1 MTTLHNAKHA
11 SSARHS
17 SSVYQHMWCAKHPMK
32 LLFTLVAVIVLAFLC
47 LCSYIAYAVYSQELD
62 YSWYLNH
69 ETDTEFTIA
78 TPGQLYALT
87 YLVNGCASPNNDNQT
102 YPAVSFKG
110 KTISIKND
118 IALALPGA
126 TPKNFLPIGS
136 SAHPF
141 EGVFKGNNH
150 KITGYSF
157 AYQDADTHN
166 ASASDSTSSTSS
178 ASSTSSVSST
188 SDTLAADNDVDTKA
202 FKAHYD
208 SVKNQWNN
216 IGLFGYISKDAYITN
231 LTVQGSLQ
239 ININDAKLSNVGGVV
254 GCALGKLENITSDVS
269 VHVVNNSKAS
279 NAVPTTMTNIAGVC
293 GFSNNT
299 LVACKNTG
307 NITVESSGD
316 CIQDTT
322 SYVLHPLLKGLG
334 GVVGSYGTS
343 PDESHKRILSTS
355 IKQCTNTGVLACK
368 FTGHAPKDRF
378 GETVDAKPACVG
390 GIAGYCSASIIDC
403 KNSGN
408 ILTSISGT
416 NNYGYDA
423 TEGNGAMQCGGIVG
437 NFGAIIE
444 GSGPLSTEMKDDG
457 GRKDARIQLQ
467 RCVNVGQ
474 VIASNQVGGIAG
486 TAGTYTTITECN
498 NGNDLENN
506 NALTGEF
513 KNPRKSAIVS
523 TRWNKPFTAGIVG
536 TTLGNVNL
544 CFNRAQVNTIGI
556 GYYVCGIVGSLGSD
570 NQDNIEYIAKEDPT
584 YQPEMWGCYNT
595 GQIGAD
601 HATSYRYGALAGEN
615 NGYIHHCVVRE
626 NCVLGAE
633 AKPSKGSVEDESKE
647 GPSSV
652 FVGGETIGATS
663 ELHAVPLEKLHSSE
677 CVAILNGNIR
687 NYYKS
692 NDISSN
698 IYWNIDEN
706 SNDKL
711 PVLTCNK
718 RPTNLI
724 NIKDINV
731 KLADSNLT
739 CPISSTTFVSIPVL
753 NLFDEQGNRLY
764 QNADFI
770 VVPQCTMSNFKT
782 GDSIP
787 FIIKG
792 IGKYTG
798 EVSHENYK
806 YTLGKKSLSAYNA
819 IVKSHTFNWEVNFPR
834 TSDIS
839 LINGFGEQLPSSMY
853 SFVIYNST
861 AQHVSNGDAASRY
874 ICFDSKGFI
883 KFTDG
888 KKETVPALDAKT
900 QGRSFNVYD
909 RNNRKISDSKGYV
922 YDSLTGEKASD
933 KVIHYTDKYSGAS
946 LTFAVGYSC
955 RFTSYPDPYCIQFIG
970 EAGAEGSTYGTYDIK
985 KVDLVNNPD
994 VNYQS
999 ILYTNP
1005 DKTVSQ
1011 WKIYRKLDTE
1021 KPHMTTDPISI
1032 DFTGSEIK
1040 PTISMQYLGHELS
1053 IRHTAFANNGY
1064 VDPDKSTAGHI
1075 TVTYGVL
1082 KTGTP
1087 YPDMDKYANRNVDEG
1102 GMLTVSNGGSDSS
1115 YGAAYEENA
1124 CIQFKNYLSLPFKI
1138 NPAPLTRCEITPV
1151 NRLYTGKSMDNLIE
1165 VRLHGN
1171 VLIKDLDYSVTYIDK
1186 NNVKHDKIIDVGEYT
1201 AVVAPLKNLAGEP
1214 IKCKVKVLT
1223 KSKEFKAEQSRYPLK
1238 SYEEINPLR
1247 YIRVYDTQTM
1257 DNLLYG
1263 KDYDYIIYEQLYG
1276 ETEKRP
1282 LRSGD
1287 TNAKSIHPLTLLS
1300 NGKFYIKFIG
1310 KGNYDQHVEEMPL
1323 DIAPITLQRM
1333 DPNSITYENIHCYW
1347 NDYEVPYVKFSCDK
1361 IFYDGKCI
1369 YDGKRYHDFVEI
1381 LGASAV
1387 NYTDN
1392 KEFDKYCKHLVEP
1405 DKNNQ
1410 VHGFYLNS
1418 SYTDYMYVPLKN
1430 PISIEPL
1437 PLTKGHF
1444 TALLDDIKL
1453 NNITYNNGAQDAIT
1467 MRRNPK
1473 SKFIPFY
1480 DFQKGRDYDV
1490 TYSDNINAGQCS
1502 YTVNFKGKFTGTYNG
1517 TFTIKPKKLDSS
1529 FTVKQDNGAL
1539 SVTGPWNNPLKEGKD
1554 YQIANKSDTFV
1565 VIQGIGNYTGDL
1577 KANVSIPDVTPG
1589 GDTPGGGSTPGGD
1602 TPGGDTP
1609 GGGST
1614 PGGGGAGGEAP
1625 GGGGGSV
1632 PSPQDPTDPSG
1643 FVPFEEA
1650 TKRLAGETAADTMQT
1665 IVQTAFP
1672 NPVPY
1677 AVLATNA
1684 GYWDALSANALA
1696 GSYNAPVLL
1705 ADQLALP
1712 QQTIDELVRLQV
1724 QKVFIC
1730 GGENAISQDVADQ
1743 LASMG
1748 IQTERIAGQW
1758 ASDTANDIAEK
1769 IVNPDNTCFIT
1780 TSWGYADAL
1789 SVSSYAYAHR
1799 SPILLANYN
1808 TATLDDSTL
1817 ELIKRKGFVHVV
1829 VVGGTSVVSA
1839 DVEQQLAQA
1848 GIADVQRIAGY
1859 TQYDTSSLLANHFL
1873 SCGLSANNFAIATGW
1888 GYEDALCGAALC
1900 GKNQSI
1906 LLLADDSDFS
1916 TIDTV
1921 IADHINEI
1929 KRCYLL
1935 GGKSVVGENVVS
1947 RLKENFI
1954 RLSISYSR

>member
-1 MTTLHNAKHA
+1 MTTITNAKHA
-11 SSARHS
+11 SYEHHS
-17 SSVYQHMWCAKHPMK
+17 SNMFQHMLCTKHPMK

-47 LCSYIAYAVYSQELD
+47 LCGYIAYAVHSQELD

-69 ETDTEFTIA
+69 ENDTEFTIS

-87 YLVNGCASPNNDNQT
+87 YLVNGCAAPNNDNQT
-102 YPAVSFKG
+102 YPAVSFKD

-141 EGVFKGNNH
+141 EGVFNGNNH

-157 AYQDADTHN
+157 SYQDSSTQN
-166 ASASDSTSSTSS
+166 ASSVDS
-178 ASSTSSVSST
+178 ASSTSG
-188 SDTLAADNDVDTKA
+188 TLAADNDIDVKA

-208 SVKNQWNN
+208 SSKNQWNN
-216 IGLFGYISKDAYITN
+216 IGLFGYISKDAQISN
-231 LTVQGSLQ
+231 LTVQGSLR
-239 ININDAKLSNVGGVV
+239 ININKAALSNVGGVI
-254 GCALGKLENITSDVS
+254 GCALGKLDNITSDVS

-322 SYVLHPLLKGLG
+322 SYVLHPLLKALG
-334 GVVGSYGTS
+334 GVVGFYGAS
-343 PDESHKRILSTS
+343 PDEPHKRTLSTS
-355 IKQCTNTGVLACK
+355 IQHCSNTGVLACK

-408 ILTSISGT
+408 ILTSIPGT
-416 NNYGYDA
+416 NDFGYDA

-570 NQDNIEYIAKEDPT
+570 NQDKIEYIAKEDPT
-584 YQPEMWGCYNT
+584 YQAEMWGCYNT

-615 NGYIHHCVVRE
+615 NGYIHHCLVRE
-626 NCVLGAE
+626 NCVLGTE
-633 AKPSKGSVEDESKE
+633 AKAPEIPADDDMTVR
-647 GPSSV
+647 PSSE
-652 FVGGETIGATS
+652 FVGGKNVGAIS
-663 ELHAVPLEKLHSSE
+663 NVLAVSKSDFKSS
-677 CVAILNGNIR
+677 ANISMLNMYIR
-687 NYYKS
+687 QSAKK
-692 NDISSN
+692 NDFASLP
-698 IYWNIDEN
+698 YWYLAKHCNDEY
-706 SNDKL
+706 
-711 PVLTCNK
+711 PVLTSKMHPKNP
-718 RPTNLI
+718 RNINSISFEIRNLL
-724 NIKDINV
+724 KAPCD
-731 KLADSNLT
+731 LT
-739 CPISSTTFVSIPVL
+739 SRHLLPVP
-753 NLFDEQGNRLY
+753 NFAAWDGDGNSLI

-770 VVPQCTMSNFKT
+770 VVPVSQPASFKT
-782 GDSIP
+782 GDK
-787 FIIKG
+787 IKFKIVG
-792 IGKYTG
+792 IGNYTG
-798 EVSHENYK
+798 TILDDNYV
-806 YTLGKKSLSAYNA
+806 YTIGKSTLSNCSVN
-819 IVKSHTFNWEVNFPR
+819 INKHTFNWEVQFPR
-834 TSDIS
+834 ISDIRVCNEAGD
-839 LINGFGEQLPSSMY
+839 LIPQTAY
-853 SFVIYNST
+853 SFVIYNSR
-861 AQHVSNGDAASRY
+861 VSSINDNGAPRY
-874 ICFDSKGFI
+874 ICFDSEGYI
-883 KFTDG
+883 QFTDG
-888 KKETVPALDAKT
+888 AKECIPALNANT
-900 QGRSFNVYD
+900 QGRTFDVLDSH
-909 RNNRKISDSKGYV
+909 RNKISNSDGIIFDPHSGKAVSGTYV
-922 YDSLTGEKASD
+922 SYYNKLSSRNDPL
-933 KVIHYTDKYSGAS
+933 
-946 LTFAVGYSC
+946 LVGYSC
-955 RFTSYPDPYCIQFIG
+955 KYYGKYIVQCKGKGDFVGTLNGSYVID
-970 EAGAEGSTYGTYDIK
+970 S
-985 KVDLVNNPD
+985 VDLVRNEDINYKKITYKDPNNQEH
-994 VNYQS
+994 VWQLQRS
-999 ILYTNP
+999 IENNAY
-1005 DKTVSQ
+1005 
-1011 WKIYRKLDTE
+1011 
-1021 KPHMTTDPISI
+1021 KPVKPIEI
-1032 DFTGSEIK
+1032 TFTGAMIK
-1040 PTISMQYLGHELS
+1040 PTISATYLKHPLNVYRIAES
-1053 IRHTAFANNGY
+1053 ANGAADADRAN
-1064 VDPDKSTAGHI
+1064 KGHI
-1075 TVTYGVL
+1075 QLVYGKL
-1082 KTGTP
+1082 TKGTP
-1087 YPDMDKYANRNVDEG
+1087 SSDADKYANRDVLTG
-1102 GMLTVSNGGSDSS
+1102 GAVTVCNGSGSIIDK
-1115 YGAAYEENA
+1115 YEYDVLQY
-1124 CIQFKNYLSLPFKI
+1124 IQFKNYLVFNFNI
-1138 NPAPLTRCEITPV
+1138 IPAPITDCHIAAV
-1151 NRLYTGKSMDNLIE
+1151 DKVYTGGNLNGL
-1165 VRLHGN
+1165 VSVQLHGN
-1171 VLIKDLDYSVTYIDK
+1171 SLI
-1186 NNVKHDKIIDVGEYT
+1186 E
-1201 AVVAPLKNLAGEP
+1201 
-1214 IKCKVKVLT
+1214 
-1223 KSKEFKAEQSRYPLK
+1223 
-1238 SYEEINPLR
+1238 
-1247 YIRVYDTQTM
+1247 
-1257 DNLLYG
+1257 G
-1263 KDYDYIIYEQLYG
+1263 KDYTVKYKNSEGVLLDNVVEKGSYTAIITPKDNLTGSVQEIPVKVVERGRQFNAETTKQLTPCYEIVKVSDYVKVTDGSNTLTKGVHYDCIVHQVSITNPENDTILKQDKENIEYLDPSIYLYRAYAIYVEIKGKGIYE
-1276 ETEKRP
+1276 
-1282 LRSGD
+1282 
-1287 TNAKSIHPLTLLS
+1287 N
-1300 NGKFYIKFIG
+1300 
-1310 KGNYDQHVEEMPL
+1310 
-1323 DIAPITLQRM
+1323 
-1333 DPNSITYENIHCYW
+1333 
-1347 NDYEVPYVKFSCDK
+1347 CDK
-1361 IFYDGKCI
+1361 RVKLELEPFRLADMEPSKFTFKNLQCSWTKWKVPKVQFTCDEICYDGKPI
-1369 YDGKRYHDFVEI
+1369 YKYRTSYPKLLDICGSNCTELAYHTVYKKNMGICDQ
-1381 LGASAV
+1381 
-1387 NYTDN
+1387 
-1392 KEFDKYCKHLVEP
+1392 LVEP
-1405 DKNNQ
+1405 GSDNKVHFLYLVNEDEVLSNHDYKRYQLPEGLDIQPYNGNNGTLYDLIDAPQ
-1410 VHGFYLNS
+1410 S
-1418 SYTDYMYVPLKN
+1418 P
-1430 PISIEPL
+1430 
-1437 PLTKGHF
+1437 
-1444 TALLDDIKL
+1444 
-1453 NNITYNNGAQDAIT
+1453 ITYSGQAQDMILV
-1467 MRRNPK
+1467 RDK
-1473 SKFIPFY
+1473 SKIATLPFY

-1490 TYSDNINAGQCS
+1490 TYSDNINAGQCR
-1502 YTVNFKGKFTGTYNG
+1502 YTVNFKGKYTGTYNG

-1539 SVTGPWNNPLKEGKD
+1539 SVTGPWNNPLKEDKD
-1554 YQIANKSDTFV
+1554 YQIANKSETFV

-1577 KANVSIPDVTPG
+1577 KANVSIPDVTLGGGSGDTPG
-1589 GDTPGGGSTPGGD
+1589 GGSTPAGDTPGGGSTPGGD
-1602 TPGGDTP
+1602 TPGG
-1609 GGGST
+1609 GST
-1614 PGGGGAGGEAP
+1614 PGGNTP

-1632 PSPQDPTDPSG
+1632 PSSQDPTDPSG

-1705 ADQLALP
+1705 TGQSALP

-1730 GGENAISQDVADQ
+1730 GGENAISQDVSDQ

-1758 ASDTANDIAEK
+1758 ASDTANDIAEE